1 MPASAN
7 FVALCQAQ
15 LNLLVDGL
23 GAVASAVYLAE
34 ETATGQDMELTPV
47 ASYPADALETL
58 RSQNESLFTPQLP
71 DAVDQS
77 LPGYGYLAES
87 ERLESE
93 HTDGF
98 AECDRT
104 TEVTPQ
110 PEVGDRRSPSF
121 TDRSGKRS
129 SKPTASVNQS
139 ATDSVDSFVDSFTDS
154 FNAAN
159 EATVEATFEAASC
172 PLPLINQV
180 VIPLIHEDLVMGIL
194 VAARPEQSWSASEK
208 KQLNHIADTL
218 AIACVMDRQEHWMQD
233 YTQVQYQR
241 EIQQHEVAH
250 DFLHQFRNPLTAIR
264 TFGKLLLRRI
274 QTDDANHSVA
284 EGIVRE
290 SDHLKDLFEEFRQVV
305 DQEHEDWL
313 KQNLPRPSQTSALPA
328 ADSAEFLPPESHA
341 IAADDGRGE
350 HYSPAALPHLL
361 PPSPSRLHPSLCSL
375 MEVID
380 PLLVTGSAIAQD
392 RQLDFWTELP
402 NADPAVWADAKAL
415 REILGNI
422 LDNALK
428 YATPNAA
435 ILIQIPPRAAIP
447 SIATPEG
454 EKQIADQL
462 QQQQQAILI
471 ADTGPGIPGSDLAHV
486 FERHYRGVQTQTDIP
501 GTGLG
506 LAIAQELIEQ
516 MRGDIQVYSPLSACP
531 LQSQRFR
538 ELRTSTTPAQPGT
551 VFVIWLST
559 AEPPTID

>member
-23 GAVASAVYLAE
+23 GAAASAVYLAE

-47 ASYPADALETL
+47 ASYPADALQTL
-58 RSQNESLFTPQLP
+58 RSHRESLFTPQLP
-71 DAVDQS
+71 DAITQP
-77 LPGYGYLAES
+77 LPGYRALVDAKRTDEFTERNSTVAPELNSRNDRHPSYSDLSDSEPS
-87 ERLESE
+87 ERSKNSEPRKAAPFGDSLES
-93 HTDGF
+93 
-98 AECDRT
+98 
-104 TEVTPQ
+104 
-110 PEVGDRRSPSF
+110 
-121 TDRSGKRS
+121 
-129 SKPTASVNQS
+129 
-139 ATDSVDSFVDSFTDS
+139 DSTV
-154 FNAAN
+154 
-159 EATVEATFEAASC
+159 EATVEADRDS
-172 PLPLINQV
+172 LPLINQV
-180 VIPLIHEDLVMGIL
+180 VIPLIHDELVMGIL
-194 VAARPEQSWSASEK
+194 VAARPKQNWSASEK

-305 DQEHEDWL
+305 DQEHEAWL
-313 KQNLPRPSQTSALPA
+313 SQNLPQRGQPSALPA
-328 ADSAEFLPPESHA
+328 TDFAELITAEMEIPNQPSEQV
-341 IAADDGRGE
+341 AA
-350 HYSPAALPHLL
+350 PHLL

-375 MEVID
+375 MDVID

-392 RQLDFWTELP
+392 QHLSFWTELP
-402 NADPAVWADAKAL
+402 DTDPIVWADAKAL

-428 YATPNAA
+428 YADHNAV
-435 ILIQIPPRAAIP
+435 ILIQVPPLSAIP
-447 SIATPEG
+447 AMTVPDSATH
-454 EKQIADQL
+454 ITDQL
-462 QQQQQAILI
+462 QRQQQAILI
-471 ADTGPGIPGSDLAHV
+471 ADTGPGIPIADLEHV

-506 LAIAQELIEQ
+506 LAIAHELIEQ
-516 MRGDIQVYSPLSACP
+516 MQGTIQVYSPLPTCP
-531 LQSQRFR
+531 LQFQR
-538 ELRTSTTPAQPGT
+538 LRQLAASTTPEHPGT
-551 VFVIWLST
+551 AFIIWLST
-559 AEPPTID
+559 NEPPNAD